1 MLTMIHQKAEQLRQN
16 GKQKAKKNGFTLVE
30 MLIVVG
36 IILIIATIAVPKFT
50 QTTSRA
56 KDAKYYADI
65 QTISGA
71 VDLYRFD
78 KDKIPTMEELVEE
91 HYLQSAPKDPNNNDY
106 AINKDTGVVSSTYT
120 PETPASGSPIPKT
133 SGTENQG

>member
-91 HYLQSAPKDPNNNDY
+91 HYLQSA
-106 AINKDTGVVSSTYT
+106 INKDTGVVSSTYT